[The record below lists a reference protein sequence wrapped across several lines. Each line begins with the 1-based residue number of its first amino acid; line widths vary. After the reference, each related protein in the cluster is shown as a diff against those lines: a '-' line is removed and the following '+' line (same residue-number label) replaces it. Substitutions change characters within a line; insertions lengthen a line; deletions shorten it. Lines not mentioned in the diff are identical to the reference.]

1 MRQRIGPGRSGQ
13 VRRQAHRQRGIQ
25 NHQFGQHLRIE
36 EHRLAMSGI
45 EGDHRAAPHLTASAR
60 GGGDG
65 HQRQQAT
72 PVRLLVELRKI
83 VAGAKRQ
90 QTRGLTGIQGA
101 STANGDHAVALVISQ
116 RGGRLAHIFLDRIGM
131 NPIKDE
137 PLLTLIVGTEYRSE
151 LGECIGLHQS
161 PIGDHER
168 TVHTKFN

>member
-1 MRQRIGPGRSGQ
+1 MG
-13 VRRQAHRQRGIQ
+13 
-25 NHQFGQHLRIE
+25 
-36 EHRLAMSGI
+36 GI
-45 EGDHRAAPHLTASAR
+45 EGDHRAATHLTTSAR

-72 PVRLLVELRKI
+72 PVGLVVELRKI
-83 VAGAKRQ
+83 VAGAKCQ

-101 STANGDHAVALVISQ
+101 STANGDHPVALMIPQ
-116 RGGRLAHIFLDRIGM
+116 RGGRLAHIFLNRIGM
-131 NPIKDE
+131 HPIKDE
-137 PLLTLIVGTEYRSE
+137 PRLTLIVGTEYRSE